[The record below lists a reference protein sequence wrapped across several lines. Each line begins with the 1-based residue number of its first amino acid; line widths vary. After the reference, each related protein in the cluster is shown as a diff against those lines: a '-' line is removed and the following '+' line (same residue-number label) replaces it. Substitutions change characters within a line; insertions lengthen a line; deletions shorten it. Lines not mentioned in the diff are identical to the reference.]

1 MGSLAMDE
9 KKGALR
15 VSLITDDTLTK
26 EQRIELIKD
35 RIAWIDMHE
44 KMFEISSL
52 MHLERIMLREELAE
66 LEGE

>member
-9 KKGALR
+9 KKGVVR
-15 VSLITDDTLTK
+15 VSLITDDNMTK
-26 EQRIELIKD
+26 EQRIELIKN